1 MTDQDQQRILVT
13 GALGCLGAWTVKL
26 LADEGTPVI
35 AADKGTDRKRLDL
48 VMGRAAAA
56 DIELVEN
63 DVTDLAAVE
72 ALLDEHRITN
82 VIHLAA
88 LQVPFSKANP
98 PLGAA
103 VNVVGTANIFE
114 AVKRRGQGMG
124 PVVYASSI
132 GKYSAADIDPDDG
145 ILHEDASVT
154 PISHYGVFKHANEGT
169 ARVYAA
175 DDGVASVGLR
185 PMVVYGPGRDQG
197 LTSDPA
203 RAILAAVVGRGFE
216 IAFGGRILLQYAADV
231 AAAFVIASRSSR
243 GGAAVY
249 NLDGI
254 LAPVDEFIAALD
266 RAVPGAA
273 GRISHREAPLGLPG
287 AIETT
292 SLAELGAL
300 PMTPLDEAIATSVSL
315 YRERLDADVL
325 DPAEHGLG

>member
-1 MTDQDQQRILVT
+1 MTDQGGRRTLVT

-26 LADEGTPVI
+26 LTEDGSRVV
-35 AADKGTDRKRLDL
+35 AADKGSDRKRLDL

-56 DIELVEN
+56 DVELVEN
-63 DVTDLAAVE
+63 DVTDIEAVE
-72 ALLDEHRITN
+72 ALLDEHAITN

-114 AVKRRGQGMG
+114 AAKRRGGMG

-145 ILHEDASVT
+145 ILHEDATVT
-154 PISHYGVFKHANEGT
+154 PINHYGVYKHANEGT

-175 DDGVASVGLR
+175 DDGIASVGLR

-203 RAILAAVVGRGFE
+203 RAILAAVVGRDFE

-231 AAAFVIASRSSR
+231 AAAFVAASRSER
-243 GGAAVY
+243 DGAAVY
-249 NLDGI
+249 NVDGI
-254 LAPVDEFIAALD
+254 LAGVDEFIAALD

-273 GRISHREAPLGLPG
+273 SRITHREQPLGLPE

-292 SLAELGAL
+292 SLAELG
-300 PMTPLDEAIATSVSL
+300 PPPVTPLDEAIAASVAL
-315 YRERLDADVL
+315 YRARLDAGEL
-325 DPAEHGLG
+325 DPAQHGLA